1 MIRRSTWITIV
12 VFIFLLGFVIY
23 WNRSRIPEESKD
35 PTALP
40 ESPWNISLTEIES
53 VTIASY
59 ELGET
64 LELQKTIEGKWIEIA
79 PQEGQVDA
87 ERVEQALTWL
97 TMPIVNR
104 KILTEGGLAQYGL
117 DEPKG
122 LITLFTQ
129 DGEIQILL
137 VGEDSPT
144 GNQTYTIV
152 PNTYEVL
159 LINKIDVDSVME
171 LVGMELLLTPEP
183 EGTQTIM
190 EPEVP

>member
-159 LINKIDVDSVME
+159 LINKIDFVCLCVVNISN
-171 LVGMELLLTPEP
+171 
-183 EGTQTIM
+183 I
-190 EPEVP
+190 